1 MEEYDVR
8 NRLGP
13 AAGMASH
20 CGTMRPSARVS
31 LALSAS
37 ALLLAA
43 CADDGNAVKKP
54 SDCPFVMVVLDAGT
68 DAFATVGEYATDS
81 RCLPFCAR
89 QYPVCQ
95 LASPT
100 EVKCLPG
107 CK

>member
-1 MEEYDVR
+1 M
-8 NRLGP
+8 
-13 AAGMASH
+13 
-20 CGTMRPSARVS
+20 SALSGRMSIV
-31 LALSAS
+31 LSAS

-43 CADDGNAVKKP
+43 CSDGVNAVKKP

-68 DAFATVGEYATDS
+68 DAFSSVGEYATES
-81 RCLPFCAR
+81 RCLPFCDP
-89 QYPVCQ
+89 QHPVCQ